1 MNSSI
6 AIMEGFPGYIVELKK
21 QGGES
26 VYVILSIYLRKRKG
40 YEHIH
45 TYLLIIEK
53 NRIKKL
59 LSVFK

>member
-6 AIMEGFPGYIVELKK
+6 AIMEGFPGYIVEFKK
-21 QGGES
+21 QGEES

-53 NRIKKL
+53 NRIKKTPKC
-59 LSVFK
+59 F